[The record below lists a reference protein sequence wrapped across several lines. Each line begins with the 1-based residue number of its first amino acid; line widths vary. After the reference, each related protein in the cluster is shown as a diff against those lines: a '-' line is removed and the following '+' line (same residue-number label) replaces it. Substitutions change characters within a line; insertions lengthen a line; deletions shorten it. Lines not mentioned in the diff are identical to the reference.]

1 MCHCYNDGAIAG
13 FSVEQCHQLPHMA
26 GVKSR
31 GGFIQDEHVRPGG
44 HRNGNRQPLLLP
56 SGKSLGVHT
65 GNIGQIEFLQQPDD
79 VRSGNRLGE
88 SRRHLFP
95 DGGEKELVTRF
106 LHDETTAAQAM
117 GGG

>member
-1 MCHCYNDGAIAG
+1 
-13 FSVEQCHQLPHMA
+13 MA

-106 LHDETTAAQAM
+106 LHDETTAAQAL